1 MIVNLSSLKDE
12 LYKEIKIMKE
22 NPESIDINSLFG
34 KEEKIKKRSENT
46 TGENTTGENTTG
58 ENTTGENT
66 TGENSD
72 PDLGDLSNMLSVT
85 ENFKLP
91 IFYVKEKKKLSESIL
106 NDLEISKNIYSVF
119 IRNSNK
125 LSIQTLPL
133 FYDYYTTN
141 TDFLKDSQKLIKN
154 LPIKYFKQLSNS
166 DLIHNTYEN

>member
-34 KEEKIKKRSENT
+34 KEKKIKKTS
-46 TGENTTGENTTG
+46 ENTTGENTTG

-91 IFYVKEKKKLSESIL
+91 IFYVKEKKKHS
-106 NDLEISKNIYSVF
+106 
-119 IRNSNK
+119 
-125 LSIQTLPL
+125 
-133 FYDYYTTN
+133 
-141 TDFLKDSQKLIKN
+141 
-154 LPIKYFKQLSNS
+154 
-166 DLIHNTYEN
+166 